1 MNLNQLYYFRELAE
15 KQQYTQASNN
25 LFISQPTLSL
35 SIKQLEKELHCKLFI
50 HNGRYVKL
58 TKYGRQFYN
67 TVVNSLNI
75 LDTGTRQLTQAISQ
89 DEGNINLACIPTSV
103 GNLMPHIVT
112 EYLQQVEKAPHFI
125 YHDSPSLQICN
136 GIKNGWYDIGICSYV
151 AGFDNFTFIP
161 LYTEEVIAICS
172 KDNDLAQINEIT
184 PEELRGESI
193 ITYTKDITIGKDIT
207 NALLSQ
213 ASDLMIANSMH
224 DELAI
229 AGQVLSNN
237 MVGIVANTIYLEGF
251 NLHKIKLLNIPTDT
265 RQVYLVFN
273 PESITSSTSLDFI
286 DWLKANKSQINE
298 KLHKKRD
305 I

>member
-15 KQQYTQASNN
+15 KRQYTQAAND
-25 LFISQPTLSL
+25 LYISQPTLSL
-35 SIKQLEKELHCKLFI
+35 SIKQLEKELNCKLFI

-58 TKYGRQFYN
+58 TKYGRLFYD
-67 TVVNSLNI
+67 TVVNSLDT
-75 LDTGTRQLTQAISQ
+75 LDTGTRRLSQIISQ
-89 DEGNINLACIPTSV
+89 DAGNINLACIPTSV
-103 GNLMPHIVT
+103 GTLMPHIVK
-112 EYLQQVEKAPHFI
+112 EYMQEVEKAPHFI

-151 AGFDNFTFIP
+151 PGFENFTFIP

-172 KDNDLAQINEIT
+172 EDNDLAKIKEIT

-193 ITYTKDITIGKDIT
+193 ITYSKDITIGKDIT
-207 NALLSQ
+207 SALLAQ
-213 ASDLMIANSMH
+213 ASDLMVVNSMH

-251 NLHKIKLLNIPTDT
+251 NLHKIKLLNIPDNT
-265 RQVYLVFN
+265 RQVYLVYD
-273 PESITSSTSLDFI
+273 PEQITSDTSIDFI
-286 DWLKANKSQINE
+286 DWLKTNKSQINK